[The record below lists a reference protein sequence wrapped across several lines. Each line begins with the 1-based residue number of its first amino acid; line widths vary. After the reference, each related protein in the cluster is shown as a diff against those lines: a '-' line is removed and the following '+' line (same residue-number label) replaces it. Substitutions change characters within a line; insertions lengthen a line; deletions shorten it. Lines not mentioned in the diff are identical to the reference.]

1 MKYCSHCGQALDG
14 NSNVCPVCGK
24 TNESQASSAPREPK
38 ESQASSAPR
47 EPKESGLAT
56 AAKILMILGT
66 IVNAISGFLIPL
78 AWCIPMTI
86 SYCRKLKRGEPISTG
101 FKVCSLLFVSLLGG
115 ILMLCDK
122 DN

>member
-1 MKYCSHCGQALDG
+1 MKYCSHCGQALG
-14 NSNVCPVCGK
+14 ENSNVCPVCGK
-24 TNESQASSAPREPK
+24 TN

-86 SYCRKLKRGEPISTG
+86 SYCRKLKRGEPVSTG

>member
-1 MKYCSHCGQALDG
+1 MKYCSHCGQALG
-14 NSNVCPVCGK
+14 ENSNVCPVCGK
-24 TNESQASSAPREPK
+24 TNESQVP
-38 ESQASSAPR
+38 SAPR

-86 SYCRKLKRGEPISTG
+86 SYCRKLKRGEPISTMT
-101 FKVCSLLFVSLLGG
+101 LRLF
-115 ILMLCDK
+115 
-122 DN
+122 